1 MGSENIG
8 LVLEGGGLR
17 GVYTSGV
24 IRFFDDKGVTFP
36 YVIGVSMGAC
46 NGANY
51 VSRQPERNRIV
62 NIEYVN
68 DSRYI
73 SYRNLITKGELFGMD
88 FIFNTIPFSLVPFD
102 QETFFKNKTK
112 FIIGV
117 TDCETGEAVYFE
129 KGEVG
134 EDIMDIFRATCSL
147 PFISR
152 PIHFNGRVL
161 MDGGLADSIPL
172 ERSIEDGN
180 KRNVLVL
187 TRPRGYRKRPSLL
200 NRLICL
206 LYPQYKGLRSALI
219 NRHLKY
225 NTTMDLVDRLEKKGD
240 VFVIQPETE
249 IDAGRIE
256 RNKVKLHAAY
266 DLGYNDAAA
275 GYERLKNFLS
285 AEAGTI

>member
-102 QETFFKNKTK
+102 QETFFKNKIK

-172 ERSIEDGN
+172 EKSIEDGN

-187 TRPRGYRKRPSLL
+187 TRPKGYRKRPSLL

-225 NTTMDLVDRLEKKGD
+225 NTTMDLVDRLEEKGD
-240 VFVIQPETE
+240 VFVIQPEAE

-266 DLGYNDAAA
+266 ELGYNDAASS
-275 GYERLKNFLS
+275 YERLKNFLS
-285 AEAGTI
+285 VEAGTI

>member
-24 IRFFDDKGVTFP
+24 IRFFYDKGVTFP

-102 QETFFKNKTK
+102 QETFFKNKIK

-172 ERSIEDGN
+172 EKSIEDGN

-187 TRPRGYRKRPSLL
+187 TRPKGYRKRPSLL

-225 NTTMDLVDRLEKKGD
+225 NTTMDLVDRLEEKGD
-240 VFVIQPETE
+240 VFVIQPEAE

-266 DLGYNDAAA
+266 ELGYNDAAL

-285 AEAGTI
+285 EEA